1 MTTALNNDRIFYA
14 TQAVAIAP
22 DGTAPLNYDANDVAH
37 GVQSVGI
44 TTNFNLEQAFELGQ
58 LEIYENIEGLPDV
71 EVSMEKLLDGN
82 RLLYHM
88 ASDFDSA
95 DGTAI
100 SPTATGK
107 LIRRSKVTS
116 DVRLGIYE
124 ENNTNVLGTTNI
136 MKASLDKNIKKVIH
150 TSTLSVF
157 GPALY
162 HVPITENQPRIS
174 SYSNDYELTK
184 KMSEEVVLD
193 YVKKG
198 VSCSILNL
206 SRVYGPGINT
216 YSNGVNKIISKIM
229 NDKVLYV
236 PDKLNVE
243 ANYVYVEDVLN
254 AQLLALEKGLSGEKY
269 IIGGENE
276 DYLGLFNRIKSI
288 SKSKISIIKLNYNL
302 IKNGISLINGCNK
315 LLGSQSM
322 VTPKVLDSLF
332 TNRSASSQKAI
343 SELNY
348 KITPL
353 NEGLDCTINF
363 LKI

>member
-1 MTTALNNDRIFYA
+1 MKVLLTGATGYIGHQLALK
-14 TQAVAIAP
+14 
-22 DGTAPLNYDANDVAH
+22 LANDNFTVNALVRDLNSNNIPRH
-37 GVQSVGI
+37 KNIIPFKGNICDYDSVKNAI
-44 TTNFNLEQAFELGQ
+44 NDCDYVF
-58 LEIYENIEGLPDV
+58 
-71 EVSMEKLLDGN
+71 
-82 RLLYHM
+82 H
-88 ASDFDSA
+88 
-95 DGTAI
+95 TAAYTDLKCNKI
-100 SPTATGK
+100 DK
-107 LIRRSKVTS
+107 F
-116 DVRLGIYE
+116 Y
-124 ENNTNVLGTTNI
+124 NTNVLGTTNI
-136 MKASLDKNIKKVIH
+136 MKAALDKNIKKVIY

-184 KMSEEVVLD
+184 KMSEEVVLE

-206 SRVYGPGINT
+206 SRVYGPGLNT

-276 DYLGLFNRIKSI
+276 DYMGLFSRIKNI

-302 IKNGISLINGCNK
+302 IKNGLSFINGCNK
-315 LLGSQSM
+315 LLGSQSL

-332 TNRSASSQKAI
+332 TNRSASSQKAV
-343 SELNY
+343 SELDY

>member
-1 MTTALNNDRIFYA
+1 MKVLLTGATGYIGHQLALK
-14 TQAVAIAP
+14 
-22 DGTAPLNYDANDVAH
+22 LANDNIMVNALVRDLNSNNMPRH
-37 GVQSVGI
+37 KNIIPFNGNICDYDSVKKAI
-44 TTNFNLEQAFELGQ
+44 NDCDYVF
-58 LEIYENIEGLPDV
+58 
-71 EVSMEKLLDGN
+71 
-82 RLLYHM
+82 H
-88 ASDFDSA
+88 
-95 DGTAI
+95 TAAYTDLKCNKI
-100 SPTATGK
+100 DTF
-107 LIRRSKVTS
+107 
-116 DVRLGIYE
+116 Y
-124 ENNTNVLGTTNI
+124 NTNVLGTANI
-136 MKASLDKNIKKVIH
+136 MKASLDKNIKKVIY

-206 SRVYGPGINT
+206 SRVYGPGLNT

-236 PDKLNVE
+236 PDKLHVE

-254 AQLLALEKGLSGEKY
+254 AQLLAMEKGLSGEKY

-302 IKNGISLINGCNK
+302 IKNGLSLINGCNK

-332 TNRSASSQKAI
+332 TNRSASSQKAV
-343 SELNY
+343 SELDY

>member
-1 MTTALNNDRIFYA
+1 MKVLLTGATGYIGHQLALK
-14 TQAVAIAP
+14 
-22 DGTAPLNYDANDVAH
+22 LANDNIMVNALVRDLNSNNMPRH
-37 GVQSVGI
+37 KNIIPFNGNICDYDSVKKAI
-44 TTNFNLEQAFELGQ
+44 NDCDYVF
-58 LEIYENIEGLPDV
+58 
-71 EVSMEKLLDGN
+71 
-82 RLLYHM
+82 H
-88 ASDFDSA
+88 
-95 DGTAI
+95 TAAYTDLKCNKI
-100 SPTATGK
+100 DTF
-107 LIRRSKVTS
+107 
-116 DVRLGIYE
+116 Y
-124 ENNTNVLGTTNI
+124 NTNVLGTANI
-136 MKASLDKNIKKVIH
+136 MKASLDKNIKKVIY

-162 HVPITENQPRIS
+162 HVPITEDQPRIS

-206 SRVYGPGINT
+206 SRVYGPGLNT

-236 PDKLNVE
+236 PDKLHVE

-254 AQLLALEKGLSGEKY
+254 AQLLAMEKGLSGEKY

-302 IKNGISLINGCNK
+302 IKNGLSLINGCNK

-332 TNRSASSQKAI
+332 TNRSASSQKAV
-343 SELNY
+343 SQLNY

-363 LKI
+363 LKK

>member
-1 MTTALNNDRIFYA
+1 MRVLLTGA
-14 TQAVAIAP
+14 TGYLGHKLAIKLANENYEVNTLVRDLESNKIPRHKNIIPFKGNVCDYESIQKAIANC
-22 DGTAPLNYDANDVAH
+22 DQVFHVAAYTDLRCNKIDKFYD
-37 GVQSVGI
+37 
-44 TTNFNLEQAFELGQ
+44 
-58 LEIYENIEGLPDV
+58 
-71 EVSMEKLLDGN
+71 
-82 RLLYHM
+82 
-88 ASDFDSA
+88 
-95 DGTAI
+95 
-100 SPTATGK
+100 
-107 LIRRSKVTS
+107 
-116 DVRLGIYE
+116 
-124 ENNTNVLGTTNI
+124 TNVIGTSNI
-136 MKASLDKNIKKVIH
+136 LKASLAENIKKVIY

-157 GPALY
+157 GPALFR
-162 HVPITENQPRIS
+162 VPITEEQPRIA

-198 VSCSILNL
+198 LSCTILNV
-206 SRVYGPGINT
+206 SRVYGPGLNT

-236 PDKLNVE
+236 PDKLHVE

-254 AQLLALEKGLSGEKY
+254 AQLLAMEKGLSGEKY

-302 IKNGISLINGCNK
+302 IKNGLSLINGCNK

-332 TNRSASSQKAI
+332 TNRSASSQKAV
-343 SELNY
+343 SQLNY

-363 LKI
+363 LKK

>member
-1 MTTALNNDRIFYA
+1 MKVLLTGATGYIGHQLALK
-14 TQAVAIAP
+14 
-22 DGTAPLNYDANDVAH
+22 LANDNIMVNALVRDLNSNNMPRH
-37 GVQSVGI
+37 KNIIPFNGNICDYDSVKKAI
-44 TTNFNLEQAFELGQ
+44 NDCDYVF
-58 LEIYENIEGLPDV
+58 
-71 EVSMEKLLDGN
+71 
-82 RLLYHM
+82 H
-88 ASDFDSA
+88 
-95 DGTAI
+95 TAAYTDLKCNKI
-100 SPTATGK
+100 DTF
-107 LIRRSKVTS
+107 
-116 DVRLGIYE
+116 Y
-124 ENNTNVLGTTNI
+124 NTNVLGTANI
-136 MKASLDKNIKKVIH
+136 MKASLDKNIKKVIY

-162 HVPITENQPRIS
+162 HVPITEDQPRIS

-206 SRVYGPGINT
+206 SRVYGPGLNT

-236 PDKLNVE
+236 PDKLHVE

-302 IKNGISLINGCNK
+302 IKNGLSLINGCNK

-332 TNRSASSQKAI
+332 TNRSASSQKAV
-343 SELNY
+343 SQLNY

-363 LKI
+363 LKK

>member
-1 MTTALNNDRIFYA
+1 MKVLLTGATGYIGHQLALK
-14 TQAVAIAP
+14 
-22 DGTAPLNYDANDVAH
+22 LANDNIMVNALVRDLNSNNMPRH
-37 GVQSVGI
+37 KNIIPFNGNICDYDSVKKAI
-44 TTNFNLEQAFELGQ
+44 NDCDYVF
-58 LEIYENIEGLPDV
+58 
-71 EVSMEKLLDGN
+71 
-82 RLLYHM
+82 H
-88 ASDFDSA
+88 
-95 DGTAI
+95 TAAYTDLKCNKI
-100 SPTATGK
+100 DTF
-107 LIRRSKVTS
+107 
-116 DVRLGIYE
+116 Y
-124 ENNTNVLGTTNI
+124 NTNVLGTANI
-136 MKASLDKNIKKVIH
+136 MKASLDKNIKKVIY

-198 VSCSILNL
+198 ISCSILNL
-206 SRVYGPGINT
+206 SRVYGPGLNT

-236 PDKLNVE
+236 PDKLHVE

-276 DYLGLFNRIKSI
+276 DYLGLFNRIKKI

-302 IKNGISLINGCNK
+302 IKNGLSLINGCNK

-332 TNRSASSQKAI
+332 TNRSASSQKAV
-343 SELNY
+343 SQLNY

-363 LKI
+363 LKK